1 MAARKCW
8 HDRPGLKTTSNRPSS
23 TRVLCSF
30 LKLAL
35 SERVRYGGWPNSVHT
50 LGDQSALVLS
60 LKPQIEDGSDT
71 GAREEH
77 VVGYLDLRKRSP
89 LRRRLVPRFRL
100 HGAPWTPPADDA
112 MDG

>member
-1 MAARKCW
+1 MRRRAQAPRVHWQDEAASGDGAAVEAVSDVNDW
-8 HDRPGLKTTSNRPSS
+8 VRP
-23 TRVLCSF
+23 F
-30 LKLAL
+30 
-35 SERVRYGGWPNSVHT
+35 SVYT

-60 LKPQIEDGSDT
+60 LKPQIEDGSDM

-77 VVGYLDLRKRSP
+77 VVGYLDLRKRLP